1 MQTTN
6 QQCGT
11 FNDLVTACENLH
23 KFTRLTSTWCRDC
36 LSKTCLGDDCT
47 WIRKNLPLT
56 W

>member
-23 KFTRLTSTWCRDC
+23 KFTRHPPGVEIVLVRHVWEMTVHGLER
-36 LSKTCLGDDCT
+36 
-47 WIRKNLPLT
+47 IYH
-56 W
+56 